1 MSERVPPEVGKSSD
15 RSRDVLV
22 FEKSAGTASSTFVGK
37 VCSRV
42 FYRLQVAGSPIV
54 IRYGS
59 RYRRVHPPTDF
70 PAIIAK
76 YTKAGDKVVKRG
88 GIELDVS
95 KPCSAHFVILEEPPF
110 GYY

>member
-1 MSERVPPEVGKSSD
+1 
-15 RSRDVLV
+15 
-22 FEKSAGTASSTFVGK
+22 
-37 VCSRV
+37 
-42 FYRLQVAGSPIV
+42 
-54 IRYGS
+54 
-59 RYRRVHPPTDF
+59 RRVHPPTDF
-70 PAIIAK
+70 PSIIAK